1 MKTSNIRKLTALPLD
16 AAGKPLSSNGQ
27 TPTFIRT
34 SYKFS
39 GSASQQVCRPMTTK
53 CNYPTGSQK
62 NCDSLLLTTTLSHL
76 SRFERFYTVLTK
88 NKYIFDTVIVKVF
101 FPTHRS
107 VLRLS
112 AKSVW
117 WSWTAYYRRRNW
129 PVLTFSDSVHWGR
142 KQLLWMWQWKLRV
155 QLLHWTLMC
164 WLTVN
169 VLICCV
175 VFLLLVEVSDIYKT
189 RDNAKCYT

>member
-101 FPTHRS
+101 FLLTE
-107 VLRLS
+107 
-112 AKSVW
+112 
-117 WSWTAYYRRRNW
+117 AY
-129 PVLTFSDSVHWGR
+129 SDCLPKVSGDREQLIIDDAIDRCWRFLIACIEAESNYFECGNENFVCNYCIEHW
-142 KQLLWMWQWKLRV
+142 
-155 QLLHWTLMC
+155 
-164 WLTVN
+164 
-169 VLICCV
+169 CV
-175 VFLLLVEVSDIYKT
+175 G
-189 RDNAKCYT
+189 

>member
-1 MKTSNIRKLTALPLD
+1 MYIHESISGGEYTFTYFFKHENIKYTKTYSSASGRRWKTSVLKRPDPYIYTYILQVFWICFSTSVQAYDNKMQLPYRF
-16 AAGKPLSSNGQ
+16 
-27 TPTFIRT
+27 T
-34 SYKFS
+34 
-39 GSASQQVCRPMTTK
+39 
-53 CNYPTGSQK
+53 K

-117 WSWTAYYRRRNW
+117 
-129 PVLTFSDSVHWGR
+129 
-142 KQLLWMWQWKLRV
+142 
-155 QLLHWTLMC
+155 
-164 WLTVN
+164 
-169 VLICCV
+169 
-175 VFLLLVEVSDIYKT
+175 
-189 RDNAKCYT
+189 